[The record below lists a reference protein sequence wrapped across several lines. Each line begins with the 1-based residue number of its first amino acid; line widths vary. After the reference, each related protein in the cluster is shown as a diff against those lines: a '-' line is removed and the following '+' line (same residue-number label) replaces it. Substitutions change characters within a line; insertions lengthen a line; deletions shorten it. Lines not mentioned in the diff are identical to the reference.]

1 MRKIFFFIFCFMFMA
16 LSACYPVQNE
26 PEENMPEG
34 ILLVRF
40 EKTAFSKHEN
50 VKATVYIG
58 LEDGYENYVN
68 EYPSFRIQ
76 LRVTNDGRFYGDVG
90 GYVLKYLTFDSLL
103 YDYSIKKDEEPTF
116 NYSEIFTLPS
126 ELFFNSKGSFYVFL
140 SLETDGMHKF
150 IPYEFSYSV
159 TDEQIEIKKVKDG
172 RYN

>member
-1 MRKIFFFIFCFMFMA
+1 MRKIFFFIFCFMFMM
-16 LSACYPVQNE
+16 LSACQPVQT
-26 PEENMPEG
+26 EENMPEG
-34 ILLVRF
+34 ILLVQF

-68 EYPSFRIQ
+68 EYPSFCIQ
-76 LRVTNDGRFYGDVG
+76 LRVKNDGRFYGDVG
-90 GYVLKYLTFDSLL
+90 GYVLKDLTFDSLL
-103 YDYSIKKDEEPTF
+103 YDYSIKKDGEPTF

-126 ELFFNSKGSFYVFL
+126 ELFFNSKGAFYIFL

-159 TDEQIEIKKVKDG
+159 TDEQIEIIKVTDCQ
-172 RYN
+172 YS